1 MLAMNSAF
9 AGADAV
15 DACLRQPDKA
25 TQALREFD
33 RVMKHGPKE
42 FSWFIY
48 RVTNPTM
55 RDLFMAPRNVFRVKE
70 ALLSVLAGD
79 IFGKTPI
86 WRSLLAFKAIYY
98 LASLANLK
106 PAVMAWKQR
115 KMNIRHVEDSE
126 EIGCR

>member
-15 DACLRQPDKA
+15 DTCLRRPDRAAQALKEFDKA
-25 TQALREFD
+25 
-33 RVMKHGPKE
+33 MKHGPKE

-55 RDLFMAPRNVFRVKE
+55 RDLFMAPRNIFRVKE

-86 WRSLLAFKAIYY
+86 WRSVLAFKAIYY
-98 LASLANLK
+98 LSSLANLK
-106 PAVMAWKQR
+106 PTVLAWKRR
-115 KMNIRHVEDSE
+115 KMNIRYVEDTE

>member
-15 DACLRQPDKA
+15 DICLRQPQQSA
-25 TQALREFD
+25 QALQEFD
-33 RVMKHGPKE
+33 RLMKHGPKE

-55 RDLFMAPRNVFRVKE
+55 RDMFMAPRNVFRVKE

-86 WRSLLAFKAIYY
+86 WRSLLVFKAIYY

-106 PAVMAWKQR
+106 RTLMAHKKR
-115 KMNIRHVEDSE
+115 KMNIRYVEDAE
-126 EIGCR
+126 GVGVQ